1 MAQAGNAIRQ
11 SVHGGSVAQR
21 VVAYYEVGAGAG
33 PKSGAADRRRGPA
46 LRSSMYFVYTA
57 LLVLYALFR
66 LPPMVYAAWRRGK
79 RTGDVGQRFGR
90 LPASVNP
97 EGRPAIWIHAVSVGE
112 TLAARPLARAFR
124 RACPSHRLILSTTTV
139 TGQAVAQ
146 RFAGDGEVDAVIYAP
161 FDLPGAVA
169 RALDRIAP
177 ALLVLVDTELWP
189 TLLRACR
196 QRGVRTLVVNGR
208 ISDRSYGRYRR
219 VRGFMR
225 RVLGNVDRIC
235 AQTEDWRER
244 FIDIGADPERV
255 TVTGNLKFDAAT
267 APPVQGAPASAGG
280 DDGGDDGGVGGDD
293 GDRGNGDGDGN
304 SRGDSDGGGDPLLA
318 AFAFARNRP
327 VVIAASTLAGEEE
340 PVLRAFAAIRDRSPD
355 ALLIV
360 APRHPERF
368 DEART
373 QAERAGFAVARRS
386 TLAPGFAPGA
396 VPGAV
401 PGASVIVLD
410 TMGELPRLFPL
421 ASVVFVGGSLV
432 PAGGHNVLE
441 PAAAGRAIV
450 VGPHMENF
458 PEVGEA
464 VAGGRRPA
472 TGA

>member
-1 MAQAGNAIRQ
+1 
-11 SVHGGSVAQR
+11 
-21 VVAYYEVGAGAG
+21 
-33 PKSGAADRRRGPA
+33 
-46 LRSSMYFVYTA
+46 MYFVYTA

-97 EGRPAIWIHAVSVGE
+97 EGQPAIWIHAVSVGE

-225 RVLGNVDRIC
+225 RVLGDVDRIC

-244 FIDIGADPERV
+244 FIGIGADPERV

-267 APPVQGAPASAGG
+267 AAPVQGAPG
-280 DDGGDDGGVGGDD
+280 DAD
-293 GDRGNGDGDGN
+293 
-304 SRGDSDGGGDPLLA
+304 DPLLA

-340 PVLRAFAAIRDRSPD
+340 PVLRAFAAIRDRSPE

-386 TLAPGFAPGA
+386 TLAPGVAPGA
-396 VPGAV
+396 VSGVGPGAAPGAA

-458 PEVGEA
+458 PEVA
-464 VAGGRRPA
+464 RQLLAAGGLLQVRDATELASMLTELVGDGARRDALGAAARQVVDANRGA
-472 TGA
+472 TDRTLAAATELLPC

>member
-1 MAQAGNAIRQ
+1 
-11 SVHGGSVAQR
+11 
-21 VVAYYEVGAGAG
+21 
-33 PKSGAADRRRGPA
+33 
-46 LRSSMYFVYTA
+46 MYFVYTA

-79 RTGDVGQRFGR
+79 RTGDIGQRFGR

-97 EGRPAIWIHAVSVGE
+97 EGQPAIWIHAVSVGE

-225 RVLGNVDRIC
+225 RVLRDVDRIC

-244 FIDIGADPERV
+244 FVDIGADPERV

-267 APPVQGAPASAGG
+267 APPVQGAPG
-280 DDGGDDGGVGGDD
+280 DAD
-293 GDRGNGDGDGN
+293 
-304 SRGDSDGGGDPLLA
+304 DPLLA

-340 PVLRAFAAIRDRSPD
+340 PVLRAFAAIRDRSPE

-373 QAERAGFAVARRS
+373 LAERAGFAVARRS
-386 TLAPGFAPGA
+386 TLAPGAASGA
-396 VPGAV
+396 AR
-401 PGASVIVLD
+401 GASVIVLD

-458 PEVGEA
+458 PEVA
-464 VAGGRRPA
+464 RRLLAAGGLLQVRDATELAGMLAELVGDGARRDALGAAARQVVDANRGA
-472 TGA
+472 TDRTLAAATELLPC

>member
-1 MAQAGNAIRQ
+1 
-11 SVHGGSVAQR
+11 
-21 VVAYYEVGAGAG
+21 
-33 PKSGAADRRRGPA
+33 
-46 LRSSMYFVYTA
+46 MYSVYTA

-79 RTGDVGQRFGR
+79 RTGDVGQRLGR

-97 EGRPAIWIHAVSVGE
+97 EGQPAIWIHAVSVGE
-112 TLAARPLARAFR
+112 TLAAQPLARAFR
-124 RACPSHRLILSTTTV
+124 RACPSHRLILSTTTA

-146 RFAGDGEVDAVIYAP
+146 RFAESGDVDAVIYAP

-196 QRGVRTLVVNGR
+196 RRGVRTLVVNGR

-225 RVLGNVDRIC
+225 RVLTDVDRIC
-235 AQTEDWRER
+235 AQTDDWRSR

-255 TVTGNLKFDAAT
+255 TVTGNLKFDAAG
-267 APPVQGAPASAGG
+267 APSSRSGAPAS
-280 DDGGDDGGVGGDD
+280 
-293 GDRGNGDGDGN
+293 
-304 SRGDSDGGGDPLLA
+304 RGDTPGGAGDPLLA
-318 AFAFARNRP
+318 TFAFARNRP
-327 VVIAASTLAGEEE
+327 VVMAASTLAGEEE
-340 PVLRAFAAIRDRSPD
+340 PVLRAFAAIRDRSPE

-373 QAERAGFAVARRS
+373 EAERAGFAVALRS
-386 TLAPGFAPGA
+386 TLAPGVAPGA
-396 VPGAV
+396 T
-401 PGASVIVLD
+401 VIVLD
-410 TMGELPRLFPL
+410 TIGELPRLFPL

-458 PEVGEA
+458 PQVARQLLAAGGLLQARDAAELASMLTELVRDDARREALGAAARQVVEANRGATDRTLA
-464 VAGGRRPA
+464 VAA
-472 TGA
+472 ELLAC